1 MKTRIISIAALA
13 MGLVLGV
20 SCAKENKQRSGEG
33 ALTLRIEAD
42 GATKAAMSESELL
55 ANANVKIYKA
65 DFSGKVREYTYSQMP
80 ASLYLPADSYRIDVA
95 AGELAKATPALASW
109 EQKSYKGSAE
119 VTIVASQNSNVT
131 IPAKISNTVTKFS
144 FDASIAEMFQTGY
157 SCTVGLS
164 STDAALQLVYTAD
177 KSGADGY
184 FIADGFEPSLYW
196 SFSGTLAKDGSSF
209 TKSGEIP
216 AVESGKRY
224 AMTLKYSEKDGLMSV
239 AIEVDDSTNDIYDD
253 IIFIPVA
260 TGVASTGKYE
270 VWAGHFT
277 AHADV
282 DEKEYDSSKVYFEWA
297 PAGSDSWTRVS
308 ATRDAE
314 GAYSSL
320 ISGLTGSTEYKYRLV
335 VTSLADG
342 SEELIDASSTI
353 TTDAA
358 LQAPNSSFE
367 TTSNTESRNY
377 SSFFDPA
384 SLLPELQK
392 MWWDSGNK
400 GSTAVGASGVICYP
414 VTGEGEVKD
423 GAQAVCLQ
431 SRYVVIKFAAGNLFS
446 GHFGSLVGTSGGTVY
461 FGRPFTARP
470 TAMRLWMKYS
480 SGKINRITNNAPA
493 EVKEGDY
500 DKASLRIALGTWDY
514 KTYGGD
520 ADSPI
525 LVNTTDTKTFIDYNT
540 DKSTIAVGEL
550 FVEADASNSTNEW
563 RQVTIPLTYKD
574 TNKYPTHIVISFAAS
589 MYGDYFTGYDNSRL
603 WLDGIELLYE

>member
-1 MKTRIISIAALA
+1 MKTRILSIAVLMA
-13 MGLVLGV
+13 GIVLGT
-20 SCAKENKQRSGEG
+20 SCTKDARQTGNG
-33 ALTLRIEAD
+33 ALSLRIEAD
-42 GATKAAMSESELL
+42 GATKAAMSQDELL
-55 ANANVKIYKA
+55 AAANVKIYKA

-80 ASLYLPADSYRIDVA
+80 ASIYLPADSYRVDVA
-95 AGELAKATPALASW
+95 AGEIAKAAPAPASW
-109 EQKSYKGSAE
+109 EQKSYKGSAD

-131 IPAKISNTVTKFS
+131 VAARICNTVTRFS
-144 FDASIAEMFQTGY
+144 FDASIAEMFNPGY

-164 STDAALQLVYTAD
+164 ETDAAQQLVYTAD
-177 KSGADGY
+177 KSGTDGY

-224 AMTLKYSEKDGLMSV
+224 AMSLRYSEKDGLLAV
-239 AIEVDDSTNDIYDD
+239 EVEVDDSTNDIYDD

-260 TGVASTGKYE
+260 TGIASTAKYE
-270 VWAGHFT
+270 IWAGHFT

-297 PAGSDSWTRVS
+297 PADSDSWTRVS

-314 GAYSSL
+314 GAYSGL
-320 ISGLTGSTEYKYRLV
+320 INGLTGSTEYKYRLV

-342 SEELIDASSTI
+342 SEEIIEASSTI

-367 TTSNTESRNY
+367 TTSNTESKNY

-384 SLLPELQK
+384 SLYPELQK

-414 VTGEGEVKD
+414 VTDDVMHGTT
-423 GAQAVCLQ
+423 AVCLQ

-446 GHFGSLVGTSGGTVY
+446 GHFGSLVGTSGGTVF

-500 DKASLRIALGTWDY
+500 DKASLRIAIGTWDY
-514 KTYGGD
+514 KKYGGD
-520 ADSPI
+520 ADSPV
-525 LVNTTDTKTFIDYNT
+525 LVNTTDTKTFVDYNT
-540 DKSTIAVGEL
+540 DESTIAVGEL
-550 FVEADASNSTNEW
+550 FVEADASNSTDEW

-574 TNKYPTHIVISFAAS
+574 LNKYPTHIIISFAAS

>member
-1 MKTRIISIAALA
+1 MKTRIFSIAALVA
-13 MGLVLGV
+13 CLVLGA
-20 SCAKENKQRSGEG
+20 SCTKESRQAGNG
-33 ALTLRIEAD
+33 ALSLRIETD
-42 GATKAAMSESELL
+42 GATKAAMSSDELL

-80 ASLYLPADSYRIDVA
+80 ASLYLPADSYRVDVA
-95 AGELAKATPALASW
+95 AGEIAKESPSPASW
-109 EQKSYKGSAE
+109 EQKSYKGSAD

-131 IPAKISNTVTKFS
+131 VAAKIYNTVTRFS
-144 FDASIAEMFQTGY
+144 FDASIAEMFNPGY

-164 STDAALQLVYTAD
+164 ETDAAQQLVYTAD
-177 KSGADGY
+177 KSGVDGY
-184 FIADGFEPSLYW
+184 FISDGFEPSLYW

-224 AMTLKYSEKDGLMSV
+224 AMSLRYSEKDGLLAV
-239 AIEVDDSTNDIYDD
+239 EVEVDDSTNDIYDD

-270 VWAGHFT
+270 IWAGHFT

-297 PAGSDSWTRVS
+297 PAGSDTWTRVS

-314 GAYSSL
+314 GAYSGL
-320 ISGLTGSTEYKYRLV
+320 INGLTGSTEYKYRLV

-342 SEELIDASSTI
+342 TEEIIEASSTI

-358 LQAPNSSFE
+358 VQAPNSSFE
-367 TTSNTESRNY
+367 TTSNAESRNY
-377 SSFFDPA
+377 SSFFDPD
-384 SLLPELQK
+384 SLFPELQK

-414 VTGEGEVKD
+414 VTDDVMHGTK
-423 GAQAVCLQ
+423 AVCLQ
-431 SRYVVIKFAAGNLFS
+431 SRYVIIKFAAGNLFS

-480 SGKINRITNNAPA
+480 SGKINRITNNAPS

-500 DKASLRIALGTWDY
+500 DKASLRIAIGTWDY
-514 KTYGGD
+514 KKYGGD

-525 LVNTTDTKTFIDYNT
+525 LVNTTNTSTFIDYNT
-540 DKSTIAVGEL
+540 DESTIATGEL
-550 FVEADASNSTNEW
+550 FVEADANNSTNEW

-574 TNKYPTHIVISFAAS
+574 LNKYPTHIVISFAAS

-603 WLDGIELLYE
+603 WLDGVELLYE